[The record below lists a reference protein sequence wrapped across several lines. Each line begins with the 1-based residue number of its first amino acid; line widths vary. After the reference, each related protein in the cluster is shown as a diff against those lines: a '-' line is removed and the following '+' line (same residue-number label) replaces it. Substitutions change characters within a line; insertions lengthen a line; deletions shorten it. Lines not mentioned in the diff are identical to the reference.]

1 MGLVLVQAVMGI
13 GSVMASTRTTW
24 DPLWWWHWLEDCSTT
39 GS

>member
-24 DPLWWWHWLEDCSTT
+24 GSTVVVALA
-39 GS
+39 